1 MGRLYDLL
9 ESEVYTLEVFRERSE
24 LLKKRLDETKQLQS
38 ALQERLEKVRAF
50 DPRKAAEK
58 IRNVLE
64 AYQSSTPSERNA
76 MLKNV
81 VEKATYQKLKSWPKE
96 QFVLE
101 ITLKVGE

>member
-1 MGRLYDLL
+1 M
-9 ESEVYTLEVFRERSE
+9 EW
-24 LLKKRLDETKQLQS
+24 
-38 ALQERLEKVRAF
+38 LEKVRAF